1 MWAAFVL
8 IVYLCCDPRGRPLL
22 KEVGLTDLDVQTACA
37 FEAYGRGEITRRARL
52 RAAQEDE
59 ARKAAEKVAKK
70 QKKDGDPGTSSAS
83 PPVAEDDDDD
93 DDDELEDVDM
103 ATGLPIEDDT
113 ASIVNDD
120 DYDSEA
126 VPDFEAAGMI
136 DQPVDVLGMEQA
148 DQKVLA
154 TKRKR
159 SNKGYAQASTADSF
173 GILSW
178 WYKALR
184 CKDKLVLETL
194 ICQNK
199 TSAREASQVTLE
211 TQTEGTSITA
221 NRVICQQSADN
232 AIKSAM
238 ALVPFVDRK
247 AKDVPTWVAFSARD
261 APDKCAIGLGRVPD
275 ESRNTVMHACKQPP
289 VAVAID
295 QSTGIGALWSVAT
308 QELTS
313 KRNDEPYAA
322 VGVLERYAMIAKNRA
337 ESEGPKGVYKTP
349 FAGAALARTSC
360 LERFIADETMRALP
374 SAPGGLTR
382 SFLSFRTL
390 LTVHELTFESGHE
403 LAFEGAELYKQATA
417 MHGGRH
423 ETDRLTTQTLGTR
436 AEHAKRIE
444 PYCTPA
450 TRLAVG
456 LRLNELLRRFMQG
469 RSRKNE
475 PCKVLLGYHTN
486 AEVGRDV
493 PPVMDT
499 EPFPLAT
506 ITDFNIRVDTKHG
519 ERAIPESA
527 RIPCKHVPASIAL
540 HVCLDG
546 AIRAPEMIAS
556 LGNELQKRAL
566 LFVASSQAS
575 YVGDVGVAISAAA
588 ANANINSS
596 KKISVRVLTHYSPLC
611 VDVPHSAD
619 LYCLFRARS
628 APISTRGRDSQC
640 GTRGVVASP
649 IFTGALRT
657 RPTRDATAR
666 SSTTD

>member
-1 MWAAFVL
+1 MH
-8 IVYLCCDPRGRPLL
+8 R
-22 KEVGLTDLDVQTACA
+22 
-37 FEAYGRGEITRRARL
+37 
-52 RAAQEDE
+52 
-59 ARKAAEKVAKK
+59 
-70 QKKDGDPGTSSAS
+70 
-83 PPVAEDDDDD
+83 
-93 DDDELEDVDM
+93 
-103 ATGLPIEDDT
+103 
-113 ASIVNDD
+113 
-120 DYDSEA
+120 
-126 VPDFEAAGMI
+126 
-136 DQPVDVLGMEQA
+136 
-148 DQKVLA
+148 
-154 TKRKR
+154 
-159 SNKGYAQASTADSF
+159 
-173 GILSW
+173 

-184 CKDKLVLETL
+184 CKDKSVLETL

-666 SSTTD
+666 SSIQVSQAQVRAHSHLARASCTLILEPSVRKLTLSVFLVYLSRSFRPLLPL